1 MSLSREIREQG
12 MNMCSDCLAIM
23 YIITVD
29 REIFVL
35 KIIRGLNLRIKIF
48 CRLTVL
54 QCSVCTHYIFSRV

>member
-1 MSLSREIREQG
+1 MSLSGEIREQG

-35 KIIRGLNLRIKIF
+35 KIIRGLNFRIKNI
-48 CRLTVL
+48 LSLDGSAT
-54 QCSVCTHYIFSRV
+54 